1 MTTYNIGGIAVT
13 YDDFSDTDAPVTVG
27 STILQLIAPDGA
39 SFSYEEGDPVEP
51 GEPPLALLET
61 SQIIGARV
69 GGEPL
74 ESEEEYILEVRWQD
88 GPVTRETTVLV
99 LYVEDD
105 PEFGQETDYIFY
117 LDGAPLPE
125 IRSVEDWE
133 AFDDNILSISVPSSG
148 PFAPQ
153 TDIVIEDLPSLLGP
167 VKTFTLEGTTVI
179 FNDSNNF
186 DAAAD
191 VEPAVLEITAPDGA
205 SFSYI
210 VEETGD
216 PEVPFITRLDTGQ
229 FLNGVFNDNPDI
241 EIFGEVVITVQ
252 WDDNG
257 APRETTVLALLGFDP
272 ENPGEDLDFIFYL
285 GGDPLPA
292 FLTAQD
298 WEDFDNSITAGDIPS
313 SGPFAPET
321 DILLADLF
329 GVTIADA
336 PSNIIFG
343 TEGDDSFDA
352 PGGADIF
359 GTDLDDDI
367 RALGGDDFINA
378 SFGFDLI
385 DGGSGFDIMSYESGG
400 PVFVN
405 NTGAT
410 VTDQWNGFETEVF
423 AFQALKGVDGFDGA
437 DGLAGL
443 EAFELSQFHDVA
455 YLGDTADGFTFAYDF
470 AGDDKLVASQTG
482 LTGTIFL
489 AGSGND
495 IFIGSSN
502 PFDFIDY
509 SDQAEDDDDAAGP
522 AFQGIWAEFTGGG
535 DGFVTDPWDGF
546 DTFEGI
552 EFLGGTQFDDT
563 FLGDE
568 TDNIFYGEGG
578 NDFLDG
584 AGGADQ
590 LFGDEGD
597 DAFVGGAGND
607 FIDGGPGETEEDDD
621 FDTVL
626 YVEEMGGGGIFADL
640 GTGQVIDTYGDLDTL
655 VSIDVVVGT
664 MAADTFIGSDTVD
677 FIQYAGLAGEDFFFA
692 GAAYETLRYRDDD
705 NFGALHGVYVDLAA
719 DFAIDGFGDLDTIIT
734 DNGEIERVRG
744 SDLNDVMAT
753 SNLGARLEG
762 EEGDDFLKGKLGE
775 DRLEGD
781 AGNDTILAGAGDDQL
796 SDGRGFDYLN
806 GGAGW
811 DLFFRDIGRDFED
824 FAWNPVVDLM
834 EGKFFDPSEDPALFD
849 ILVNIEAVALQGNFN
864 MTLIG
869 DDGDNFLESD
879 GGNDLLEGNGGDD
892 ELDAGDGDDTLNGG
906 DGNDLLFG
914 GEGND
919 TLNGDE
925 GDDELFGEAGDDTLN
940 GGDGNDYLNGGGGT
954 DEINGGEGDDFI
966 DIGGSGVATV
976 DGGAGWDTY
985 FVDLTPFNPGDF
997 IYELNL
1003 ITGYA
1008 GVFGN
1013 PVNSDFVENVEEI
1026 LVEGDLET
1034 RLTGTDEREIFHGGE
1049 GTDIITGNGGDDEL
1063 IGNGGHDILIG
1074 GDGKDNL
1081 FGGDGDDTLDAS
1093 QGAANTQGFG
1103 DYIRPGLGM
1112 NTILGHAAFFATG
1125 EGIDIS
1131 YADLSGIGGVTI
1143 TVGADGMGTT
1153 TSGTPGQVNDTFSYA
1168 HFFEGSQDG
1177 DSFTGSANANFEGWA
1192 GLDGADSF
1200 DGGGGF
1206 DSLRYNSDED
1216 YGGSGGII
1224 ANFAD
1229 GAGTVLDSWG
1239 NTDTFTDI
1247 DQIVGSQSDDR
1258 LEATGSTGVRFR
1270 GEEGDDILIG
1280 TDEDDILEGGDGNDE
1295 ITDGFGT
1302 DQVFGGD
1309 GDDIF
1314 HNQGGPNDLFDGG
1327 EGSDTLVT
1335 DVTGFGL
1342 DQIFVDL
1349 DEVAGSQRGGLQ
1361 PLSSA
1366 DTLVSVENFTFIG
1379 AWDAFVTGSDAAN
1392 IITTDSGSD
1401 DITTGLGRDTVNAG
1415 AGDDMIDASAGDFA
1429 TEGFGDRIRPG
1440 LGSDTV
1446 LGSAALYA
1454 EGYGI
1459 NIAYFDVSGVGG
1471 LTITVGVDGSGTA
1484 VSGTP
1489 GQVNDT
1495 FTFADVFGGSQDGDV
1510 ITGSDRAEYEG
1521 YQGYEGDDVIDGRG
1535 GFDEVYYLDASG
1547 AVQIN
1552 LLNGAVTGAAGN
1564 DTLRNIES
1572 VWGSHH
1578 DDTITGSTRN
1588 DMLYGADGNDDI
1600 NGRAGSDMIDA
1611 GAGDDLVN
1619 GGIGAETVH
1628 AGDGADTVN
1637 GGDGFDTIHGDG
1649 GDDLLKGN
1657 AGNDTIH
1664 GGAGA
1669 DNIQGGIGAD
1679 MLYGGEDDDEISG
1692 AEGFDEI
1699 FGEDGNDLL
1708 RGNAGNDTIDGGGGD
1723 DTIEGGI
1730 GADTLSGGDG
1740 DDEIIA
1746 LDGFDTLFGNEGDD
1760 TLLGNAGNDMLDGG
1774 AGMDELFGGQGADT
1788 LRGGDGDDIL
1798 RGETGGDTLEGGAG
1812 DDELRGGQGNDRLAG
1827 GLGDDILVG
1836 GIGADVFVFDGGVDT
1851 VADMSLIVDRLEID
1865 GDALGIAGLTGA
1877 EVIDQFAEVIGP
1889 STQIVFDVANR
1900 IDLQGVT
1907 NLTQLEGLIDVI

>member
-13 YDDFSDTDAPVTVG
+13 YDDFLDTDAPVTVG

-39 SFSYEEGDPVEP
+39 TFSYEEGDPVAP

-69 GGEPL
+69 GGAPL

-88 GPVTRETTVLV
+88 GGTTRETTVLV

-125 IRSVEDWE
+125 IRSVADWLALEDS
-133 AFDDNILSISVPSSG
+133 ILSLSVPSSG
-148 PFAPQ
+148 PFAPGA
-153 TDIVIEDLPSLLGP
+153 DIVIEDLPSLLGP

-179 FNDSNNF
+179 YDDSTNF
-186 DAAAD
+186 DSAAD
-191 VEPAVLEITAPDGA
+191 VAPAEVVFTAPEGA
-205 SFSYI
+205 SFSYTI
-210 VEETGD
+210 EETGD
-216 PEVPFITRLDTGQ
+216 PEDPIRFNFDTGQ
-229 FLNGVFNDNPDI
+229 IPSATFNGRDDI
-241 EIFGEVVITVQ
+241 LIDEEILIQADWVDENNI
-252 WDDNG
+252 
-257 APRETTVLALLGFDP
+257 PRQTTVLALAGFSPNNFD
-272 ENPGEDLDFIFYL
+272 EEFDFIFYL
-285 GGDPLPA
+285 DGDPLPA

-298 WEDFDNSITAGDIPS
+298 WEDFDDSITDLNIAGGD
-313 SGPFAPET
+313 FAPET
-321 DILLADLF
+321 DIPLADLF

-359 GTDLDDDI
+359 GTFDDDDI

-378 SFGFDLI
+378 SFGFDVI
-385 DGGSGFDIMSYESGG
+385 DGGTGFDIMSYESGG

-405 NTGAT
+405 TTGAT

-423 AFQALKGVDGFDGA
+423 AFQALKGFDGFEGA
-437 DGLAGL
+437 DGLTGL

-470 AGDDKLVASQTG
+470 AGDDKLIASQTG

-535 DGFVTDPWDGF
+535 DGFVTDPWNGF
-546 DTFEGI
+546 DTFEDI
-552 EFLGGTQFDDT
+552 EFIGGTEFDDT

-568 TDNIFYGEGG
+568 TDNVFYGEGG

-626 YVEEMGGGGIFADL
+626 YIEEMGGGGIFADL

-664 MAADTFIGSDTVD
+664 MEADTFIGSDTVD
-677 FIQYAGLAGEDFFFA
+677 FIQYVGLAGEDFFFA

-705 NFGALHGVYVDLAA
+705 NYGALHGVYVDLAA

-744 SDLNDVMAT
+744 SDLNDVLAT

-762 EEGDDFLKGKLGE
+762 EDGDDFLKGKLGE

-824 FAWNPVVDLM
+824 FTWNPVVDLM
-834 EGKFFDPSEDPALFD
+834 EGKFYDPSEDPSLFD

-906 DGNDLLFG
+906 AGNDLLFG
-914 GEGND
+914 GDGHD

-1026 LVEGDLET
+1026 LVEGALDTL
-1034 RLTGTDEREIFHGGE
+1034 LTGTDEREIFHGGDGNDE
-1049 GTDIITGNGGDDEL
+1049 ITGNGGDDEL

-1074 GDGKDNL
+1074 GDGKDSL

-1153 TSGTPGQVNDTFSYA
+1153 TSGTPGAVNDTFSYA

-1177 DSFTGSANANFEGWA
+1177 DTFTGSANADFEGWV
-1192 GLDGADSF
+1192 GLAGADSF

-1206 DSLRYNSDED
+1206 DSLRYNSDEE

-1258 LEATGSTGVRFR
+1258 LEATGNTGVRFR
-1270 GEEGDDILIG
+1270 GEGGDDILIG

-1295 ITDGFGT
+1295 ITDGLGT

-1327 EGSDTLVT
+1327 AGSDTLVT

-1392 IITTDSGSD
+1392 TITTDAGSD

-1429 TEGFGDRIRPG
+1429 SEGFGDRIRPG

-1454 EGYGI
+1454 DGGGI
-1459 NIAYFDVSGVGG
+1459 NINYFDVSGVGG
-1471 LTITVGVDGSGTA
+1471 LTITVGVNGTGTA
-1484 VSGTP
+1484 VSGT
-1489 GQVNDT
+1489 GGLVNDT
-1495 FTFADVFGGSQDGDV
+1495 FTYADVFGGSQDNDTL
-1510 ITGSDRAEYEG
+1510 IGSDRAEYEG
-1521 YQGYEGDDVIDGRG
+1521 FIGQGGDDLIDGRG
-1535 GFDEVYYLDASG
+1535 GFDEVYYTLAAGGVEVDLQTG
-1547 AVQIN
+1547 T
-1552 LLNGAVTGAAGN
+1552 VTGAAGT
-1564 DTLRNIES
+1564 DTLLNIES
-1572 VWGSHH
+1572 VWGSNFGDTFTGSTLGDRITSQDG
-1578 DDTITGSTRN
+1578 DDTITARGGI
-1588 DMLYGADGNDDI
+1588 DV
-1600 NGRAGSDMIDA
+1600 IDA
-1611 GAGDDLVN
+1611 GGGNDTINAGVSSDV
-1619 GGIGAETVH
+1619 VM
-1628 AGDGADTVN
+1628 AGDGDDTVTA
-1637 GGDGFDTIHGDG
+1637 GDGFDEVH
-1649 GDDLLKGN
+1649 
-1657 AGNDTIH
+1657 
-1664 GGAGA
+1664 
-1669 DNIQGGIGAD
+1669 
-1679 MLYGGEDDDEISG
+1679 
-1692 AEGFDEI
+1692 
-1699 FGEDGNDLL
+1699 GEDGNDIL
-1708 RGNAGNDTIDGGGGD
+1708 RGNAGNDMLFGGAGE
-1723 DTIEGGI
+1723 DTLQGGI
-1730 GADTLSGGDG
+1730 GADTLSGGADDDTLTGAEGFDTIHGDDG
-1740 DDEIIA
+1740 DDTI
-1746 LDGFDTLFGNEGDD
+1746 F
-1760 TLLGNAGNDMLDGG
+1760 GNAGNDTLEGG
-1774 AGMDELFGGQGADT
+1774 AGDDTIEGGIGTDVIDGGDGNDTIAASEGFDIISGGAGDDDLSGNSGNDTIDGEAGNDRVQGGQGNDIIS
-1788 LRGGDGDDIL
+1788 GGDGDDIL

-1812 DDELRGGQGNDRLAG
+1812 DDDLRGGQGGDRLNG
-1827 GLGDDILVG
+1827 GAGDDILLG
-1836 GIGADVFVFDGGVDT
+1836 GTGADVFVFDGGVDT
-1851 VADMSLIVDRLEID
+1851 ILDMSLIVDSLEID
-1865 GDALGIAGLTGA
+1865 GAALGIAGLTGA

-1907 NLTQLEGLIDVI
+1907 NLAQLEGLIEVI